1 MAEPP
6 LPMRSNAAENSLRR
20 SSRFLRSSSA
30 RLRNSSARL
39 RNSSWYFNTK
49 APVAGMIPS
58 MAMAGVTC
66 LGSMAVRMDSNVG
79 SRKSNPPRIKRNNM
93 NNTIA
98 ATDQS
103 AIFTNGCSDNHDGF
117 LWSLFPAMVFLVPSL
132 RIYEFYGAAMAL
144 VTATRLRRVFSR
156 VVVPWRVVFPG
167 PPES

>member
-20 SSRFLRSSSA
+20 SSRFLRS
-30 RLRNSSARL
+30 SSARL

-79 SRKSNPPRIKRNNM
+79 LRKSNPPRIK
-93 NNTIA
+93 
-98 ATDQS
+98 
-103 AIFTNGCSDNHDGF
+103 
-117 LWSLFPAMVFLVPSL
+117 
-132 RIYEFYGAAMAL
+132 E
-144 VTATRLRRVFSR
+144 
-156 VVVPWRVVFPG
+156 
-167 PPES
+167 